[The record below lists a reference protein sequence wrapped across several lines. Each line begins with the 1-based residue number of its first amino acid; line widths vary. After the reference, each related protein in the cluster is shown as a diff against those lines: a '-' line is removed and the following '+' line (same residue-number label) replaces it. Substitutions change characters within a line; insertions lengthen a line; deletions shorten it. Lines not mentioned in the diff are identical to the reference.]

1 VSIVSPSELIV
12 PDPEDPRVTHVFPA
26 VTGPEHHLRTQEFV
40 QALAKWLVEEFA
52 KEDQAR
58 A

>member
-1 VSIVSPSELIV
+1 MSPSYLIV
-12 PDPEDPRVTHVFPA
+12 PDHEDPRVTHVFPA
-26 VTGPEHHLRTQEFV
+26 VTGPEHHHRTQEFV